1 MQRWNE
7 QGETAR
13 VNTANN
19 HLRIRRL
26 LRGLAVFGQGRMAL
40 DFLMC
45 KLNWMQREESEFVH
59 FSIFVEMEH
68 TTVKSDLQHAR

>member
-1 MQRWNE
+1 M
-7 QGETAR
+7 
-13 VNTANN
+13 
-19 HLRIRRL
+19 
-26 LRGLAVFGQGRMAL
+26 FGQGRMAL